1 MESNDEIETIYTLSD
16 PIKAEIIKNALEE
29 EGIRCFLDGM
39 NEMIGPGVGAFRIH
53 VQVPV
58 DDVERATAFVKE
70 HEAAHGSETEI
81 DEDAS

>member
-1 MESNDEIETIYTLSD
+1 MEANHEIETIYTLSD

-39 NEMIGPGVGAFRIH
+39 NEMIAPGVGAFRIH

-70 HEAAHGSETEI
+70 HEAAQESNSNEET
-81 DEDAS
+81 D